1 MKKLTIA
8 FLVLVG
14 AAGTAQAV
22 DGDPEAGKAKAA
34 ACAACHG
41 QKGNSPNNPVW
52 PKHAGQNASYL
63 FKQLRDFKSGARTN
77 ETMAPMAAPLSE
89 QDMKDLAV
97 YFASLPI
104 KLEAADP
111 KKAELGERI
120 YRAGLPGKNVP
131 ACMGC
136 HGPSGAGN
144 PAATFPALSG
154 QHPEYI
160 AKTLKDFQS
169 GTRSNDPGG
178 MMRDTVT
185 RMSEREIAA
194 VAEYVSGLH

>member
-1 MKKLTIA
+1 MKRLTIA
-8 FLVLVG
+8 FLVLLG

-22 DGDPEAGKAKAA
+22 DGDPDAGKAKAA

-41 QKGNSPNNPVW
+41 QKGNSPNNPIW
-52 PKHAGQNASYL
+52 PKHAGQNAEYL
-63 FKQLRDFKSGARTN
+63 FKQLQDFKSGARTN

-97 YFASLPI
+97 YFAGLPI

-111 KKAELGERI
+111 EKAELGERI
-120 YRAGLPGKNVP
+120 YRAGLPEKNVP

-144 PAATFPALSG
+144 APAKFPALSG

-178 MMRDTVT
+178 MMRDTVA